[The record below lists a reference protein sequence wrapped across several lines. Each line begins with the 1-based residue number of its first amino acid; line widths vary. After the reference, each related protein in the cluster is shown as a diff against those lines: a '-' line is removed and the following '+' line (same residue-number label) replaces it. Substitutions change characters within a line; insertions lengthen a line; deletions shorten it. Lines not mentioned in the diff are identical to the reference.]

1 MENQSYIIIYSL
13 YLIVTLAVSLYVYKL
28 RKMIDEMHGMM
39 IGMTF
44 GMLAGLVTATIFL
57 IPTGNFLY
65 GFIICKRFAINPMYL
80 Y

>member
-1 MENQSYIIIYSL
+1 MENQSYIIIYIL
-13 YLIVTLAVSLYVYKL
+13 YIIVLAVVSIYVYKL

-44 GMLAGLVTATIFL
+44 GMFAGLITATLFL

-65 GFIICKRFAINPMYL
+65 
-80 Y
+80 